1 MTKEAR
7 GPNDKEARKEPS
19 SFDLS
24 SFLRGSLFGFAV
36 FIILAFY
43 GCLAHARREVD
54 PTPLTQADQGAYLAY
69 AQQMHDT
76 HYAVAGDRNRMP
88 VYPFLLS
95 LVYQPGM
102 SDAEFLA
109 RAQSFNI
116 NLSILLLGLLFLIL
130 RRFFAAFHSVVLLV
144 VAAFGVFIYRVG
156 VVEVEPLY
164 YFVSFCAFILLLR
177 MLITPR
183 WWLAILAGAVTALA
197 YLTKA
202 SMLAAIPIWS
212 AVFAAQT
219 LWECRAR
226 VRRREIGWRLGHLLL
241 VLGTFATIVFPYE
254 RTSKRLYGH
263 YFFNVNSAYYMWC
276 DSWPEAVAFT
286 KAYRNNPDFPRDQ
299 VPSPAKYWRE
309 HSATRIAGRFLHGLK
324 TFATRSAK
332 PTGYYKFVLF
342 FALVGT
348 VLAARR
354 WPLAW
359 GLIRRELFATSFCF
373 VFFFCYGLLYAW
385 YDAVVTDSRFLLS
398 LFLPFLFAASKFV
411 LGLGQDRALA
421 IMRRRIS
428 FTDFVAASL
437 ICLGLIDVAY
447 NVLRIGRLIS

>member
-7 GPNDKEARKEPS
+7 SPNDEEAGEEPS

-24 SFLRGSLFGFAV
+24 SFLRASSFGFAV

-43 GCLAHARREVD
+43 GWVAHARREID
-54 PTPLTQADQGAYLAY
+54 PTPLSRGDQAAYLAY
-69 AQQMHDT
+69 ARQMYDT

-88 VYPFLLS
+88 VFPFLLS
-95 LVYQPGM
+95 LVYRPGM

-116 NLSILLLGLLFLIL
+116 DLSILLLGLFFLML
-130 RRFFAAFHSVVLLV
+130 RRFFASFYSVALLV
-144 VAAFGVFIYRVG
+144 VAAFGVFVYRAET
-156 VVEVEPLY
+156 VEVEPLY
-164 YFVSFCAFILLLR
+164 YFLGFFAFILLLR
-177 MLITPR
+177 MLIAPR
-183 WWLAILAGAVTALA
+183 WWLAMLAGAATALA

-202 SMLAAIPIWS
+202 SMLPTIAIWS
-212 AVFAAQT
+212 VVFAAQAV
-219 LWECRAR
+219 WECRSR
-226 VRRREIGWRLGHLLL
+226 GRLREIGWRFGHLLL
-241 VLGTFATIVFPYE
+241 VLGTFATLVFPYE

-286 KAYRNNPDFPRDQ
+286 KAYRDNPDFPPDQ
-299 VPSPAKYWRE
+299 RPSPAKYWRE
-309 HSATRIAGRFLHGLK
+309 HSAAQIAGRFLHGLK

-332 PTGYYKFVLF
+332 PTGYHKFVLF

-354 WPLAW
+354 WPLTC
-359 GLIRRELFATSFCF
+359 GLIKRELFLASFCF
-373 VFFFCYGLLYAW
+373 VFFLCYVLLYAW

-398 LFLPFLFAASKFV
+398 LFLPLLFAASRFV
-411 LGLGQDRALA
+411 LGLGEDRSLA
-421 IMRRRIS
+421 IMRRRLS
-428 FTDFVAASL
+428 FADLVAASL
-437 ICLGLIDVAY
+437 ICLALIDVAY
-447 NVLRIGRLIS
+447 NLLRIGRLIS